1 MTQSTM
7 EMKPVPEKMEVG
19 SFISEVFLDD
29 KEKILKALEEKNIYS
44 LYDFLSAVTSFKLTN
59 YTKNDDWDNTNS
71 NGEEKSWDKNAR
83 VMETNHWN
91 HNDTKN
97 EKNNFIKDKTN
108 PNSLCQDAQC
118 EQKSVNKEI
127 TGTQTHASF
136 NSDAHHFSGLAN
148 GDVDKGDT
156 LFKVYG
162 TNKLNIENGK
172 IGEIHGK
179 KRCYEKELNNNEL
192 KGNKKINIR
201 NDEVCFSTIIH
212 FDLIKTLPI
221 NNNDK
226 NKFLKY
232 IQSFIEQ
239 NEIYAVCIYLNLRSL
254 FGKLKQFNIK
264 SLECLKQLLEA
275 KTVEWITQN
284 FEISKSEFSFLSGFT
299 ERVKKK
305 QVLCNS
311 CENVDNPREDAI
323 FEFKKKNVKII
334 CDKIHQFVEFDK
346 WIFEHII
353 DNAFF
358 QRLRNLS
365 QLGACQYV
373 YPGATH
379 TRFEHSLGVGF
390 LSAKYFTHFANELNV
405 PFRDREVN
413 RMFSCV
419 QIAGL
424 CHDLGHG
431 PFSHTFESY
440 YVNYK
445 KEKSEYQWNHE
456 DMSLQ
461 IVERI
466 IENMLE
472 KSDIL
477 DLGDIKTIQKL
488 IYGRPCYQDNC
499 TGLDPIDSFLEA
511 SFDIVCNNLNGLDA
525 DKFDYLQRDALIAPN
540 NGTLPA
546 LNCNRLCDRSTIINS
561 RIVYNKKEIHTVWSV
576 YLNRFSMFKKVYTH
590 DKIRAM
596 ELMLCDGFRLS
607 DHIFKWSEAL
617 ENIDTF
623 LDLTDN
629 SIITDIKRMAK
640 RMKNDEKMNKAV
652 NLINAVVCDRTSDH
666 AYKFIDN
673 FNITE
678 PGLIHHF
685 QEITTENRIARYV
698 VGLNP
703 EDIVIDW
710 NNLHYGMGPKDPFD
724 FVYFYN
730 SNEKDH
736 IFRANAEDRGA
747 YPKYFQE
754 YNVRLYCKNKKVK
767 HLAKEAFRHFKAT
780 DVYPV
785 IEASHK
791 NSNVF

>member
-1 MTQSTM
+1 MTQSTT

-19 SFISEVFLDD
+19 SFISQVFLDD

-59 YTKNDDWDNTNS
+59 YTENNWNKQNSKGKEKTWDKNERNTEANNWNHNSEKNEKTNFIKEKTNS
-71 NGEEKSWDKNAR
+71 NY
-83 VMETNHWN
+83 
-91 HNDTKN
+91 
-97 EKNNFIKDKTN
+97 I
-108 PNSLCQDAQC
+108 CQDAQS
-118 EQKSVNKEI
+118 EQKLANKEMM
-127 TGTQTHASF
+127 GMQTHASV
-136 NSDAHHFSGLAN
+136 NNETHHFNGLAN
-148 GDVDKGDT
+148 GEVDKGDDT
-156 LFKVYG
+156 LLKVNG
-162 TNKLNIENGK
+162 TSTMNLENGK
-172 IGEIHGK
+172 IGEIHGR
-179 KRCYEKELNNNEL
+179 KRCYEQELTDNELN
-192 KGNKKINIR
+192 GNKKINSR

-264 SLECLKQLLEA
+264 NLECLKQLLKA
-275 KTVEWITQN
+275 KTVEWITKN

-299 ERVKKK
+299 ERVRKK

-311 CENVDNPREDAI
+311 CEHVDNSREDAI
-323 FEFKKKNVKII
+323 YEFKKKNVKII
-334 CDKIHQFVEFDK
+334 CDRIHQFVEFDK

-353 DNAFF
+353 DNAYF

-390 LSAKYFTHFANELNV
+390 LSAKYFTHFANELNI

-445 KEKSEYQWNHE
+445 KDKSEYQWNHE

-488 IYGRPCYQDNC
+488 IYGRPCYQDHY
-499 TGLDPIDSFLEA
+499 TGLDPTDSFLEA
-511 SFDIVCNNLNGLDA
+511 CFDIVCNNLNGLDA

-607 DHIFKWSEAL
+607 DHVFKWSEAL

-640 RMKNDEKMNKAV
+640 RMKNDEKMSKAV

-685 QEITTENRIARYV
+685 QEITTEQRIARYV

-767 HLAKEAFRHFKAT
+767 HLAKEAFHHFKAT